1 MFTAVYCDFTVQV
14 GSLYCIRKVGENGQV
29 RPVYDTDTKRPV
41 FLRQIIRYDTDRKRA
56 VYTLYTA
63 VNAPF

>member
-1 MFTAVYCDFTVQV
+1 MLTDIYDDFTLQD
-14 GSLYCIRKVGENGQV
+14 GQLNCIRKVGENGQI
-29 RPVYDTDTKRPV
+29 RPVYDMDTKRPV
-41 FLRQIIRYDTDRKRA
+41 FLRQIIRYDTDQKWI